1 LDFSLANG
9 ALEIASAPDVLLLP
23 SDLAPF
29 VKVLSLDE
37 SSEEPKRFICMNPGR
52 LAKGIGGGTFVELN
66 YNEDTDKTSASLIR
80 I

>member
-1 LDFSLANG
+1 
-9 ALEIASAPDVLLLP
+9 
-23 SDLAPF
+23 
-29 VKVLSLDE
+29 
-37 SSEEPKRFICMNPGR
+37 MNPGR

>member
-1 LDFSLANG
+1 MKWFTLQQ
-9 ALEIASAPDVLLLP
+9 
-23 SDLAPF
+23 
-29 VKVLSLDE
+29 VLSLDE